1 MLAETFIRIYK
12 LRKAK
17 QILKLATE
25 QSKEYE
31 IPLDYFYWD
40 VDKKDFYMKNKESRV
55 SMLELSKAMKA

>member
-25 QSKEYE
+25 QSKEYK

-40 VDKKDFYMKNKESRV
+40 VDKKDFYMKNKDSRV

>member
-25 QSKEYE
+25 QSKEYK
-31 IPLDYFYWD
+31 ISLDYFYWD
-40 VDKKDFYMKNKESRV
+40 VDKKDFYMKNKDSRV